1 MGSARKTIAVVPLSD
16 TMADTARRDAT
27 LLAPAALGDRA
38 SDDEPFF
45 DIDPNRQPD
54 LWERAGEAYLH
65 RLMGPF
71 VGHLRAALR
80 AETNAVL
87 TNNLFLRDYKPIS
100 KLHLKV
106 TTVERAKFPVIDVHS
121 HLNDA
126 GMVLRTSG
134 SRIQQI

>member
-71 VGHLRAALR
+71 VGHLRAAPSGGDECG
-80 AETNAVL
+80 ADQG
-87 TNNLFLRDYKPIS
+87 F
-100 KLHLKV
+100 
-106 TTVERAKFPVIDVHS
+106 
-121 HLNDA
+121 
-126 GMVLRTSG
+126 G
-134 SRIQQI
+134 SRCRAAAGAV